1 MNIAEKLKSC
11 QTGMK
16 LYSSIHGE
24 VEFICINGYG
34 DKYPIKCKDKSGYEE
49 SFTSDGR
56 VFHDYP
62 DAECVL
68 FPSKKQRDWSK
79 FRLHAKNGDIMML
92 ENGTRPF
99 IFRKYLNYS
108 TGIEGFISDFY
119 CGITKSNELEIKT
132 TNNPHWTMDFIIP
145 ASEEAKKELFDKIAE
160 SGYKWNADSLKLE
173 KIEHKFKEGDVLI
186 NNNTLFLF
194 TGVII
199 NNMLQVYCLCAN
211 GTFMDCSISISSLKL
226 ASVTDRNKLFNAIIE
241 NGYKYDKEQH
251 KLVKQEFK
259 PFDKVLVRNNICES
273 WKCSFF
279 SHYQTLYGV
288 PYLFVTTSE
297 SYKYCIPYKD
307 NEYLLGKTINPYMI

>member
-1 MNIAEKLKSC
+1 MNIAEILKYC
-11 QTGMK
+11 PKDTK
-16 LYSSIHGE
+16 LYSSVFGDVYFQRIHSNNKDLIE
-24 VEFICINGYG
+24 VTSNCDISHTFFTNGSYSLQG
-34 DKYPIKCKDKSGYEE
+34 
-49 SFTSDGR
+49 
-56 VFHDYP
+56 
-62 DAECVL
+62 ECVL
-68 FPSKKQRDWSK
+68 FPSKEQRNWNN
-79 FRLHAKNGDIMML
+79 FRLPIKRGDIMMDIY
-92 ENGTRPF
+92 GKYPF
-99 IFRKYLNYS
+99 IASGEFNKDGLPKYICILNSFLSILKVNNKDYCI
-108 TGIEGFISDFY
+108 TDFY
-119 CGITKSNELEIKT
+119 
-132 TNNPHWTMDFIIP
+132 IP
-145 ASEEAKKELFDKIAE
+145 ASEEVKKNLFDKIAE
-160 SGYKWNADSLKLE
+160 AGYKWNADILKLE

-288 PYLFVTTSE
+288 PYLFCN
-297 SYKYCIPYKD
+297 YI
-307 NEYLLGKTINPYMI
+307 